1 MTPPYL
7 AHFGL
12 KAAPF
17 SKEISDAD
25 LWLPS
30 SKTSLVDELVE
41 AMDERSSVMLV
52 GEPGVGKTCV
62 LRALRHRLPQ
72 AGFRLTYCHNATLGR
87 RDFYRQLC
95 LALGLSP
102 NATAAAVFFA
112 VSKHVE
118 DLGREKVHPIFLL
131 DEAHLLHQDTLDH
144 LHILLNYQWDSKA
157 LLSLILVG
165 LPELD
170 DRLAS
175 RRNRSLYSRLGG
187 RLYIAPLSSEDTA
200 EYVRLRLERAGCD
213 REVFASDAIAMLHE
227 AASGALRDVD
237 RLATSAL
244 REAAKKKKKL
254 VERDALA
261 RVLDAESSR
270 PGDES

>member
-1 MTPPYL
+1 VTSSYL

-12 KAAPF
+12 SAAPF
-17 SKEISDAD
+17 TKEIGDSD
-25 LWLPS
+25 LWLPT
-30 SKTSLVDELVE
+30 SKTALVDELVE
-41 AMDERSSVMLV
+41 AVDERSSVILV

-118 DLGREKVHPIFLL
+118 DLGRDRLHPVFLL

-144 LHILLNYQWDSKA
+144 LHILLNYQWDSRA

-170 DRLAS
+170 DRLAL
-175 RRNRSLYSRLGG
+175 RRNRSLYSRLAR
-187 RLYIAPLSSEDTA
+187 RLHVAPLTPQDTA
-200 EYVRLRLERAGCD
+200 EYLRLRLARAGCE
-213 REVFASDAIAMLHE
+213 REVFSSDAVAMLHE
-227 AASGALRDVD
+227 AASGALRDID
-237 RLATSAL
+237 RLATAAL
-244 REAAKKKKKL
+244 REAARKRKKL
-254 VERDALA
+254 VERDVLA
-261 RVLDAESSR
+261 TVCDAEAQP
-270 PGDES
+270 PGLES

>member
-1 MTPPYL
+1 MMPAYL

-12 KAAPF
+12 TAAPF
-17 SKEISDAD
+17 SKEIADAE
-25 LWLPS
+25 LWLPA
-30 SKTSLVDELVE
+30 SKTGIVEELVE
-41 AMDERSSVMLV
+41 AIGEHASVVLV

-72 AGFRLTYCHNATLGR
+72 AGFRLTYCHNVTLGR

-102 NATAAAVFFA
+102 SATAAAVFFA
-112 VSKHVE
+112 VSQHVE
-118 DLGREKVHPIFLL
+118 DLGREKLHPVFLL

-157 LLSLILVG
+157 LLSLVLVG

-170 DRLAS
+170 DRLAT
-175 RRNRSLYSRLGG
+175 RRNRSLYSRMG
-187 RLYIAPLSSEDTA
+187 RRLHIAPLSPEDTS

-237 RLATSAL
+237 RLATNAL
-244 REAAKKKKKL
+244 REAARKKKKL
-254 VERDALA
+254 VERDVLA
-261 RVLDAESSR
+261 RVLDAEAAR
-270 PGDES
+270 PGEES